1 VAADPVPRIAVVG
14 AGIAG
19 LACARALAASG
30 LACTVFEKSH
40 GVGGRAATRRVDG
53 QSFDHGA
60 PFIGPP
66 QPGSDVPLGAW
77 LAAGL
82 VTSWQPAGGSGARL
96 LASPGMSSLAGSLAA
111 GLEVRTETRVALAGR
126 DGDEWRLADAEGA
139 DLGAFDA
146 VVIAVPAPQA
156 VPLLG
161 TVPELAARAGLVR
174 FAPCWAT
181 MLAFDRPIGLPRDVD
196 EPGES
201 ALALLVRDSAK
212 PGRPPGER
220 WVVHATTSWSAVH
233 LEDDETTITH
243 RLFDAFRSRVSV
255 AVPDPTL
262 AFAHLWRYAEPATT
276 AGAPF
281 LLARAVGLGA
291 CGDWCAGGRIAGA
304 WTSGSALATALVAS
318 LAGRRRRQSRLVAD
332 RSGPGNSG
340 HAERPVG

>member
-1 VAADPVPRIAVVG
+1 MLADPVPRVAVVG

-19 LACARALAASG
+19 LACARTLAASG
-30 LACTVFEKSH
+30 LACTVFEKSR
-40 GVGGRAATRRVDG
+40 GAGGRAATRRLDG

-82 VTSWQPAGGSGARL
+82 VTPWRPAGGSHARL
-96 LASPGMSSLAGSLAA
+96 LAAPGMSSLAGSLAE
-111 GLEVRTETRVALAGR
+111 GLEVRTGIRVARLGR
-126 DGDEWRLADAEGA
+126 DANEWRLADAQGT

-146 VVIAVPAPQA
+146 VVVAVPAPQA

-161 TVPELAARAGLVR
+161 TVPELAERAALVR

-181 MLAFDRPIGLPRDVD
+181 MLAFDQPIAFPYDID

-201 ALALLVRDSAK
+201 ELALLVRDSAK

-220 WVVHATTSWSAVH
+220 WVVHATTSWSAVR
-233 LEDDETTITH
+233 LEDDQTTIA
-243 RLFDAFRSRVSV
+243 RLLFEAFRSRVSV
-255 AVPDPTL
+255 AVAEPTVAL
-262 AFAHLWRYAEPATT
+262 AHRWRYAEPATT
-276 AGAPF
+276 ARAPF

-318 LAGRRRRQSRLVAD
+318 LAGR
-332 RSGPGNSG
+332 
-340 HAERPVG
+340 